1 MKEELQSFY
10 AHGNWQLRHEI
21 GSQPAPRGLD
31 LNLPEALGSKSQPEA
46 VLQSSGDAAGDEQV
60 HSAGRRH
67 CSLCGTLS
75 PDCGLA
81 AALHICL
88 ARCRG
93 DGHMWQLVRA
103 LPGWEKILVMHHCS
117 SGHPTEPAQGKVVGS
132 FGDTRVGFGF

>member
-1 MKEELQSFY
+1 MQAFLLSQSLFFFSPPPPHSASFAMGRQSPHCSQALLGPSWHVVCSDGACWLRCSRMKEELWSFY
-10 AHGNWQLRHEI
+10 AQGNWQLQHEI
-21 GSQPAPRGLD
+21 SSQPAPRGLD

-81 AALHICL
+81 AT
-88 ARCRG
+88 
-93 DGHMWQLVRA
+93 V
-103 LPGWEKILVMHHCS
+103 
-117 SGHPTEPAQGKVVGS
+117 
-132 FGDTRVGFGF
+132 